1 MSSNLFNNSDQNF
14 KTEIDDEEGANVDAS
29 DFTDAIYRIYAQ
41 DGLSVLVEETLTGG
55 GIVVVSDV
63 DSELN
68 PINVFKTS
76 LQKIDM
82 TMVAGDYT
90 HQFKVINSA
99 TQELP
104 PLFQNTVN
112 ILDVLD

>member
-1 MSSNLFNNSDQNF
+1 MSSNLYNNSDQNF

-29 DFTDAIYRIYAQ
+29 IFTGAIYRIYAQ
-41 DGLSVLVEETLTGG
+41 DGLSVLVEETLSGG
-55 GIVVVSDV
+55 GIVVVADT
-63 DSELN
+63 DSGGS

-76 LQKIDM
+76 LEKIDM
-82 TMVAGDYT
+82 TMVAGNYT
-90 HQFKVINSA
+90 HQFKVVNSA